1 MAANGNGET
10 RKTISSL
17 GREVADNR
25 TSIEVLRTELEQ
37 GSMVHKR
44 LDTAIEKLTN
54 ISSSIKSMLAVHEEK
69 LSQAEKLD
77 EIIFT
82 KLKDRQV
89 ETETRYATLKENMDL
104 TEKRI
109 MNEIKSIKNTLGDRV
124 NVLEKWKWVILGGS
138 IVIGFILARNF
149 PLVIELMKVN

>member
-1 MAANGNGET
+1 MAE
-10 RKTISSL
+10 KSL
-17 GREVADNR
+17 TSLEREVADNR
-25 TSIEVLRTELEQ
+25 TSIEVLRTEIEQ
-37 GSMVHKR
+37 NLLVHKR

-77 EIIFT
+77 EIIFS
-82 KLKDRQV
+82 KLKERQV
-89 ETETRYATLKENMDL
+89 ETETRYASLKENMDL

-124 NVLEKWKWVILGGS
+124 NVLEKWKWLIIGGS

-149 PLVIELMKVN
+149 PLVIELMKVQ

>member
-1 MAANGNGET
+1 MANGNGET
-10 RKTISSL
+10 RKTITSL
-17 GREVADNR
+17 GREIADNR
-25 TSIEVLRTELEQ
+25 TSIEVLRTEIEQ
-37 GSMVHKR
+37 NSLVHKR
-44 LDTAIEKLTN
+44 LDTAIEKLTG

-77 EIIFT
+77 EIIFS

-89 ETETRYATLKENMDL
+89 ETETRYASLKENMDL

-124 NVLEKWKWVILGGS
+124 NVLEKWKWLIIGGS

-149 PLVIELMKVN
+149 PLVVELMKVQ

>member
-1 MAANGNGET
+1 MAE
-10 RKTISSL
+10 KSL
-17 GREVADNR
+17 TSLEREVADNR
-25 TSIEVLRTELEQ
+25 TSIEVLRTEIEQ
-37 GSMVHKR
+37 NSLVHKR
-44 LDTAIEKLTN
+44 LDTAIEKLTG

-77 EIIFT
+77 EIIFS
-82 KLKDRQV
+82 KLKERQV
-89 ETETRYATLKENMDL
+89 ETETRYASLKENMDL

-124 NVLEKWKWVILGGS
+124 NVLEKWKWLIIGGS

-149 PLVIELMKVN
+149 PLVIELMKVQ

>member
-1 MAANGNGET
+1 MAE
-10 RKTISSL
+10 KSL
-17 GREVADNR
+17 TSLEREVADNR
-25 TSIEVLRTELEQ
+25 TSIEVLSTELEQ
-37 GSMVHKR
+37 NSMVHKR
-44 LDTAIEKLTN
+44 LDTAIEKLTG

-77 EIIFT
+77 EIIFS
-82 KLKDRQV
+82 KLKERQV
-89 ETETRYATLKENMDL
+89 ETETRYASLKENMDL

-124 NVLEKWKWVILGGS
+124 NVLEKWKWLIIGGS

-149 PLVIELMKVN
+149 PLVIELMKVQ

>member
-1 MAANGNGET
+1 MAE
-10 RKTISSL
+10 KSL
-17 GREVADNR
+17 TSLEREVADNR

-37 GSMVHKR
+37 NSMVHKR
-44 LDTAIEKLTN
+44 LDTAIEKLTG

-77 EIIFT
+77 EIIFS
-82 KLKDRQV
+82 KLKERQV
-89 ETETRYATLKENMDL
+89 ETETRYASLKENMDL

-124 NVLEKWKWVILGGS
+124 NVLEKWKWLIRGGS

-149 PLVIELMKVN
+149 PLVIELMKVQ

>member
-1 MAANGNGET
+1 MAE
-10 RKTISSL
+10 KSL
-17 GREVADNR
+17 TSLEREVADNR

-37 GSMVHKR
+37 NSMVHKR
-44 LDTAIEKLTN
+44 LDTAIEKLTG

-69 LSQAEKLD
+69 LSQTEKLD
-77 EIIFT
+77 EIIFS
-82 KLKDRQV
+82 KLKERQV
-89 ETETRYATLKENMDL
+89 ETETRYASLKENMDL

-124 NVLEKWKWVILGGS
+124 NVLEKWKWLIIGGS

-149 PLVIELMKVN
+149 PLVIELMKVQ

>member
-1 MAANGNGET
+1 MAE
-10 RKTISSL
+10 KSL
-17 GREVADNR
+17 TSLEREVADNR

-37 GSMVHKR
+37 NSMVHKR
-44 LDTAIEKLTN
+44 LDTAIEKLTG

-77 EIIFT
+77 EIIFS
-82 KLKDRQV
+82 KLKERQV
-89 ETETRYATLKENMDL
+89 ETETRYASLIENMDL

-109 MNEIKSIKNTLGDRV
+109 MKEIMSIKNTLGDRV
-124 NVLEKWKWVILGGS
+124 NVLEKWKWLIIGGS

-149 PLVIELMKVN
+149 PLVIELMKVQ

>member
-1 MAANGNGET
+1 MAKGT
-10 RKTISSL
+10 KMVDKTITSL
-17 GREVADNR
+17 EREVADNR

-37 GSMVHKR
+37 NSMVHKR
-44 LDTAIEKLTN
+44 LDTAIEKLTG

-77 EIIFT
+77 EIIFS

-89 ETETRYATLKENMDL
+89 ETETRYASLKEHMEL

-109 MNEIKSIKNTLGDRV
+109 MNEIKSIRNDIGDRV
-124 NVLEKWKWVILGGS
+124 SLLEKWKWVILGGS

-149 PLVIELMKVN
+149 PLVIELMRVN

>member
-1 MAANGNGET
+1 MANGNGET
-10 RKTISSL
+10 RKTITSL
-17 GREVADNR
+17 GREIADNR
-25 TSIEVLRTELEQ
+25 TSIEVLRTEIEQ
-37 GSMVHKR
+37 NSLVHKR
-44 LDTAIEKLTN
+44 LDTAIEKLTG

-77 EIIFT
+77 EIIFS

-89 ETETRYATLKENMDL
+89 ETETRYASLKENMDL

-109 MNEIKSIKNTLGDRV
+109 INEIKSIKNTLGDRV
-124 NVLEKWKWVILGGS
+124 NVLEKWKWLIIGGS

-149 PLVIELMKVN
+149 PLVIELMKVQ

>member
-1 MAANGNGET
+1 MAE
-10 RKTISSL
+10 KSL
-17 GREVADNR
+17 TSLEREVADNR

-37 GSMVHKR
+37 NSMVHKR
-44 LDTAIEKLTN
+44 LDTAIEKLTG

-77 EIIFT
+77 EIIFS
-82 KLKDRQV
+82 KLKERQV
-89 ETETRYATLKENMDL
+89 ETETRYASLKENMDL

-124 NVLEKWKWVILGGS
+124 NVLEKWKWLIIGGS

-149 PLVIELMKVN
+149 HLVIELMKVQ

>member
-1 MAANGNGET
+1 MAE
-10 RKTISSL
+10 KSL
-17 GREVADNR
+17 TSLEREVADNR

-37 GSMVHKR
+37 NSMVHKR
-44 LDTAIEKLTN
+44 LDTAIEKLTG

-77 EIIFT
+77 EIIFS
-82 KLKDRQV
+82 KLKERQV
-89 ETETRYATLKENMDL
+89 ETETRYASLKENMDL

-124 NVLEKWKWVILGGS
+124 NVLEKWKWLIIGGS
-138 IVIGFILARNF
+138 IVIGFILARYF
-149 PLVIELMKVN
+149 PLVIELMKVQ

>member
-1 MAANGNGET
+1 MAE
-10 RKTISSL
+10 KSL
-17 GREVADNR
+17 TSLEREVADNR

-37 GSMVHKR
+37 NSMVHKR
-44 LDTAIEKLTN
+44 LDTAIEKLTG

-77 EIIFT
+77 EIIFS
-82 KLKDRQV
+82 KLKERQV
-89 ETETRYATLKENMDL
+89 ETETRYASLKENMDL

-124 NVLEKWKWVILGGS
+124 NVLEKWKWLIIGGS

-149 PLVIELMKVN
+149 PLVIELMKVQ

>member
-1 MAANGNGET
+1 MAE
-10 RKTISSL
+10 KSL
-17 GREVADNR
+17 TSLEREVADNR

-37 GSMVHKR
+37 NSMVHKR
-44 LDTAIEKLTN
+44 LDTAIEKLTG

-77 EIIFT
+77 EIIFS
-82 KLKDRQV
+82 KLKERQV
-89 ETETRYATLKENMDL
+89 ETETRYASLKENMDL

-124 NVLEKWKWVILGGS
+124 NVLEKWKWLIIGGS
-138 IVIGFILARNF
+138 IVIGFILDRNF
-149 PLVIELMKVN
+149 PLVIELMKVQ

>member
-1 MAANGNGET
+1 MVE
-10 RKTISSL
+10 KSL
-17 GREVADNR
+17 TSLEREVADNR
-25 TSIEVLRTELEQ
+25 TSIEVLRTEIEQ
-37 GSMVHKR
+37 NSLVHKR

-77 EIIFT
+77 EIIFS

-89 ETETRYATLKENMDL
+89 ETETRYASLKENMDL

-124 NVLEKWKWVILGGS
+124 NVLEKWKWLIIGGS

-149 PLVIELMKVN
+149 PLVIELMKVQ

>member
-1 MAANGNGET
+1 MAE
-10 RKTISSL
+10 KSL
-17 GREVADNR
+17 TSLEREVADNR

-37 GSMVHKR
+37 NSMVHKR
-44 LDTAIEKLTN
+44 LDTAIEKLTG

-77 EIIFT
+77 EIIFS
-82 KLKDRQV
+82 KLKERQV
-89 ETETRYATLKENMDL
+89 ETETRYASIKENMDL

-124 NVLEKWKWVILGGS
+124 NVLEKWKWLIIGGS

-149 PLVIELMKVN
+149 PLVIELMKVQ

>member
-1 MAANGNGET
+1 MAE
-10 RKTISSL
+10 KSL
-17 GREVADNR
+17 TSLEREVADNR

-37 GSMVHKR
+37 NSMVHKR
-44 LDTAIEKLTN
+44 LDTAIEKLTG

-77 EIIFT
+77 EIIFS
-82 KLKDRQV
+82 KLKERQV
-89 ETETRYATLKENMDL
+89 ETETRYASLKENMDL

-109 MNEIKSIKNTLGDRV
+109 MNEFKSIKNTLGDRV
-124 NVLEKWKWVILGGS
+124 NVLEKWKWLIIGGS

-149 PLVIELMKVN
+149 PLVIELMKVQ

>member
-1 MAANGNGET
+1 MVD
-10 RKTISSL
+10 KTITSL
-17 GREVADNR
+17 EREVADNR
-25 TSIEVLRTELEQ
+25 TSIEVLRTEIEQ
-37 GSMVHKR
+37 NSLVHKR
-44 LDTAIEKLTN
+44 LDTAIEKLTG

-77 EIIFT
+77 EIIFS
-82 KLKDRQV
+82 KLKERQV
-89 ETETRYATLKENMDL
+89 ETETRYASLKENMDL

-124 NVLEKWKWVILGGS
+124 NVLEKWKWLIIGGS

-149 PLVIELMKVN
+149 PLVIELMKVQ

>member
-1 MAANGNGET
+1 MAE
-10 RKTISSL
+10 KSL
-17 GREVADNR
+17 TSLEREVADNR

-37 GSMVHKR
+37 NSMVHKR
-44 LDTAIEKLTN
+44 LDTAIEKLTG

-77 EIIFT
+77 EIIFS
-82 KLKDRQV
+82 KLKERQV
-89 ETETRYATLKENMDL
+89 ETETRYASLKENMDL

-124 NVLEKWKWVILGGS
+124 NVLEKWKWLIIGGS
-138 IVIGFILARNF
+138 IVIGLY
-149 PLVIELMKVN
+149 

>member
-1 MAANGNGET
+1 MVD
-10 RKTISSL
+10 KTITSL
-17 GREVADNR
+17 EREVADSR

-37 GSMVHKR
+37 NSMVHKR
-44 LDTAIEKLTN
+44 LDTAIEKLTG

-77 EIIFT
+77 EIIFS

-89 ETETRYATLKENMDL
+89 ETETRYASLKENMDL

-124 NVLEKWKWVILGGS
+124 NVLEKWKWLIIGGS

-149 PLVIELMKVN
+149 PLVIELMKVQ

>member
-1 MAANGNGET
+1 MAE
-10 RKTISSL
+10 KSL
-17 GREVADNR
+17 TSLEREVADNR

-37 GSMVHKR
+37 NSMVHKR
-44 LDTAIEKLTN
+44 LDTANEKLTG

-77 EIIFT
+77 EIIFS
-82 KLKDRQV
+82 KLKERQV
-89 ETETRYATLKENMDL
+89 ETETRYASLKENMDL

-124 NVLEKWKWVILGGS
+124 NVLEKWKWLIIGGS

-149 PLVIELMKVN
+149 PLVIELMKVQ

>member
-1 MAANGNGET
+1 MAE
-10 RKTISSL
+10 KSL
-17 GREVADNR
+17 TSLEREVADNR

-37 GSMVHKR
+37 NSMVHKR
-44 LDTAIEKLTN
+44 LDTAIEKLTG

-77 EIIFT
+77 EIIFS
-82 KLKDRQV
+82 KLKERQV
-89 ETETRYATLKENMDL
+89 ETETRYASLKENMDL

-124 NVLEKWKWVILGGS
+124 NVLEKWKWLIIGGS

-149 PLVIELMKVN
+149 RLVIELMKVQ

>member
-1 MAANGNGET
+1 MAE
-10 RKTISSL
+10 KSL
-17 GREVADNR
+17 TSLEREVADNR

-37 GSMVHKR
+37 NSMVHKR
-44 LDTAIEKLTN
+44 LDTAIEKLTG

-77 EIIFT
+77 EIIFS
-82 KLKDRQV
+82 KLKERQV
-89 ETETRYATLKENMDL
+89 ETETRYAYLKENMDL

-124 NVLEKWKWVILGGS
+124 NVLEKWNWLIIGGS

-149 PLVIELMKVN
+149 PLVIELMKVQ

>member
-1 MAANGNGET
+1 MVD
-10 RKTISSL
+10 KTITSL
-17 GREVADNR
+17 ERGVADNR

-37 GSMVHKR
+37 NSMVHKR
-44 LDTAIEKLTN
+44 LDTAIEKLTG

-77 EIIFT
+77 EIIFS
-82 KLKDRQV
+82 KLKERQV
-89 ETETRYATLKENMDL
+89 ETETRYASLKENMDL

-124 NVLEKWKWVILGGS
+124 NVLEKWKWLIIGGS

-149 PLVIELMKVN
+149 PLVIELMKVQ